1 MLISQE
7 NLAIRN
13 SLMEFEKRVDDMHY
27 EFQRYYQGI
36 EHKVPEWER
45 LEADLLQFSRKKIYD
60 LELSKQLDRV
70 QYKFQNRKK
79 IWLRWLEESH
89 HLQGSPTASPGPS

>member
-7 NLAIRN
+7 NLAIR
-13 SLMEFEKRVDDMHY
+13 SSILDFEKRIDDMHSQ
-27 EFQRYYQGI
+27 FQRYSQGI

-79 IWLRWLEESH
+79 IWLRWLEETH
-89 HLQGSPTASPGPS
+89 HGPGSSTVSPAPS

>member
-1 MLISQE
+1 MLISPE
-7 NLAIRN
+7 NLATRN
-13 SLMEFEKRVDDMHY
+13 SILSFEKRIDDMHF
-27 EFQRYYQGI
+27 EFLRYYQGI

-45 LEADLLQFSRKKIYD
+45 LEAELLQFSRKTIYD

-70 QYKFQNRKK
+70 QFKFQNRKN

-89 HLQGSPTASPGPS
+89 HLPGSPNASPEPS

>member
-1 MLISQE
+1 MLVSQE

-13 SLMEFEKRVDDMHY
+13 AILGFEKRIDDMHSD
-27 EFQRYYQGI
+27 FMRYYQGV
-36 EHKVPEWER
+36 EQKVPEWER
-45 LEADLLQFSRKKIYD
+45 LEMELLQFSRKIIYD
-60 LELSKQLDRV
+60 LEISKQLDRV

-89 HLQGSPTASPGPS
+89 HLSPKGADKS